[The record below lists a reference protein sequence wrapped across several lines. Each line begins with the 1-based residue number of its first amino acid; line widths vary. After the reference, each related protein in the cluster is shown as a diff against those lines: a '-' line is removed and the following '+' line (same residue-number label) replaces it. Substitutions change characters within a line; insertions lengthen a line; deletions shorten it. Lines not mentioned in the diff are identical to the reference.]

1 MIMDP
6 TNEEILE
13 FLRKRLKLTKTLES
27 LREENKK
34 LKRRLARKDAILRRV
49 KTELYSDDDN
59 VESCDLLFDETFEDL
74 TADNQPII

>member
-6 TNEEILE
+6 TNEEILD
-13 FLRKRLKLTKTLES
+13 FLRKRLKLTKTLEN

-59 VESCDLLFDETFEDL
+59 IESCDLFSEETFEDL
-74 TADNQPII
+74 TTDNQPII